1 MIGCALATPG
11 KRRVLSICVQCT
23 SLAGLSITL
32 MVSNGLTLRSES
44 DFEVNEYESN
54 IKMFTAMIY
63 LCLMVLVGSA
73 GSAI

>member
-11 KRRVLSICVQCT
+11 RRLVLSICVQCT

-44 DFEVNEYESN
+44 DFEVNEYE
-54 IKMFTAMIY
+54 K
-63 LCLMVLVGSA
+63 
-73 GSAI
+73 